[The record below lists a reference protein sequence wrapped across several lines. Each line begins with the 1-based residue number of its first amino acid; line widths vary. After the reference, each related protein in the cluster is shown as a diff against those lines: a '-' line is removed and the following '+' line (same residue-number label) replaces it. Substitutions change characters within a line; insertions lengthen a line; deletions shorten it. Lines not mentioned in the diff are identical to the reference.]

1 VTQRRDVTVGVN
13 GTRHHVT
20 VEPRRL
26 LVDWLR
32 DDLGLTGTHVGCDTA
47 QCGACIVI
55 VDGTP
60 AKACNVLTV
69 QTDGASIET
78 IESLTRDGQLHPL
91 QEAFCASHAVQC
103 GYCTPGMIMTAYAFI
118 QHDRHPDD
126 VAIRLAI
133 DGTLCRCTGY
143 QNIVDAIR
151 NAADA
156 ASSSGES
163 T

>member
-1 VTQRRDVTVGVN
+1 MTQHINVTVSVN
-13 GTRHHVT
+13 GTPQRAT

-26 LVDWLR
+26 LIHWLR

-55 VDGTP
+55 IDGKPT
-60 AKACNVLTV
+60 KACNVLTV
-69 QTDGASIET
+69 QIDGASIET
-78 IESLTRDGQLHPL
+78 IEGLARDGQLHPL

-103 GYCTPGMIMTAYAFI
+103 GFCTPGMIMTAYAFLR
-118 QHDRHPDD
+118 HDQRPDD
-126 VAIRLAI
+126 VAIRLAL

-143 QNIVDAIR
+143 QNIVDAIA

-156 ASSSGES
+156 ASTPGE
-163 T
+163 TT

>member
-1 VTQRRDVTVGVN
+1 MTQRHDITVTVN
-13 GTRHHVT
+13 GTRQHVT

-26 LVDWLR
+26 LVHSLR
-32 DDLGLTGTHVGCDTA
+32 DELGLTGTHIGCDTA
-47 QCGACIVI
+47 QCGACVVI
-55 VDGTP
+55 IDGKP

-69 QTDGASIET
+69 QADGASIET
-78 IESLTRDGQLHPL
+78 IEGLTRDEQLHPL

-103 GYCTPGMIMTAYAFI
+103 GFCTPGMIMTAYAFL
-118 QHDRHPDD
+118 QHDPHPDD
-126 VAIRLAI
+126 EAIRHGI

-156 ASSSGES
+156 ASSAGER